1 MPTLPVTRTHSALQL
16 LKHAVGGHRNWP
28 QFWRSPEP
36 KPAYDVVIIGGGGHG
51 LATAYYLVSKHGI
64 RNVALLEKGW
74 LGGGNTG
81 RNTTIVRSN
90 YFYPQST
97 DLYDH
102 SLRLYEGLSLELNI
116 NLMLSQMGI
125 LTLANSRHD
134 VEMLQRWSNA
144 IQVQGIA
151 CEWLEP
157 EQVQA
162 EVPALDVFGMRY
174 PVKGAFMQRRGGTAR
189 HDAVAWGYARGASQL
204 GVDIIQ
210 NCEVSGFE
218 ISDNRVRAVHTN
230 RGTIRTDKV
239 GIAVAG
245 HSTVLATLAGF
256 KLPLSSMTL
265 QAYVSEP
272 VKPALDRVINSP
284 MVHAYISQS
293 DRGEMVMG
301 AGADAYYSYGQRG
314 NLPTLEDGVRS
325 ILEMFPRFSRL
336 KMMRQWGGVVDISPD
351 TSPII
356 GKTPVTGM
364 YINCGWGTG
373 GFKAIPAGGDLL
385 ASTIAHDKP
394 HPLAE
399 PFSLERFHTGRL
411 VDEGAAAGVSH

>member
-1 MPTLPVTRTHSALQL
+1 
-16 LKHAVGGHRNWP
+16 
-28 QFWRSPEP
+28 
-36 KPAYDVVIIGGGGHG
+36 
-51 LATAYYLVSKHGI
+51 
-64 RNVALLEKGW
+64 
-74 LGGGNTG
+74 
-81 RNTTIVRSN
+81 
-90 YFYPQST
+90 
-97 DLYDH
+97 
-102 SLRLYEGLSLELNI
+102 
-116 NLMLSQMGI
+116 
-125 LTLANSRHD
+125 
-134 VEMLQRWSNA
+134 
-144 IQVQGIA
+144 
-151 CEWLEP
+151 
-157 EQVQA
+157 
-162 EVPALDVFGMRY
+162 
-174 PVKGAFMQRRGGTAR
+174 MQRRGGTAR